1 MPRKHPHDADAGIDI
16 RAQCQAVSRPLKMN
30 FAQKTM
36 AIVASQLRQQG
47 GKAGCSWHPA
57 KAWGD
62 VEVLF

>member
-1 MPRKHPHDADAGIDI
+1 
-16 RAQCQAVSRPLKMN
+16 MN

-47 GKAGCSWHPA
+47 GKAGCSWHSA